1 MTFHELI
8 SNEITNKDLKINI
21 KKIFISD
28 NDNILSQTIHQAIT
42 LAVSLSLQDERIIKA
57 AYCYSE
63 NLEEVMH
70 NAAKI
75 AASTMAM
82 NNIFYRATH
91 LINSSTLSQQPAG
104 LRMQGI
110 SQHGIEAPVFE
121 LMSLAISAING
132 CGMCLQSH
140 YKQLQPHFSDAQITE
155 ALRIASVLHALKQDL
170 LIQKTALCMV

>member
-28 NDNILSQTIHQAIT
+28 NDNILSQSIHQAIT

-75 AASTMAM
+75 AASCIDNFLLFLKYSECSPITIA
-82 NNIFYRATH
+82 
-91 LINSSTLSQQPAG
+91 SSTTIPN
-104 LRMQGI
+104 
-110 SQHGIEAPVFE
+110 
-121 LMSLAISAING
+121 AIIKPNN
-132 CGMCLQSH
+132 
-140 YKQLQPHFSDAQITE
+140 DI
-155 ALRIASVLHALKQDL
+155 I
-170 LIQKTALCMV
+170 LIV

>member
-1 MTFHELI
+1 MTFHNLI
-8 SNEITNKDLKINI
+8 SDDTTNKDLKINV
-21 KKIFISD
+21 KKIF
-28 NDNILSQTIHQAIT
+28 LSEDDHLLDQPIHQAIT
-42 LAVSLSLQDERIIKA
+42 LAVSLSLQNNAITEA
-57 AYCYSE
+57 AYAYSE
-63 NLEEVMH
+63 DLDEKMQ

-91 LINSSTLSQQPAG
+91 LIQSTSLLQQPAG

-110 SQHGIEAPVFE
+110 SQHGIDASVFE

-155 ALRIASVLHALKQDL
+155 ALRIASVLHALQQERF
-170 LIQKTALCMV
+170 IQQTTVCMA